1 MPEQHLSLEATQ
13 VVAYQGEPGA
23 YSHLACKHTFPDW
36 KSVHCATFFDALQM
50 VERGEASYA
59 MIPVENSTAGRVEEI
74 YRELKRTQLYVVKE
88 HFEPVNHCLIA
99 RHGMLI
105 EDIRR
110 IGSHPQALAQCDG
123 NIKTL
128 GATNHA
134 MYDTAGAAKYIA
146 ENDEPDLAVIS
157 SELAAELYGLN
168 VLKTYFN
175 DTIGNT
181 TRFLVFSRQQKMPV
195 FDEAQTYI
203 TSFMF
208 RVRNIPAALYK
219 AMGGFATQGINM
231 LKIESYMVNGN
242 FTATQFYVDVE
253 AHFETPTMQAA
264 LEELGFFSEEIRILG
279 TYIADDYRLK

>member
-1 MPEQHLSLEATQ
+1 MSEQHLTLDATK

-36 KSVHCATFFDALQM
+36 TSVHCATFVDALKM
-50 VERGEASYA
+50 VEQGDAYYA

-88 HFEPVNHCLIA
+88 HFEPVNHCLMA
-99 RHGMLI
+99 RHGVMLEQI
-105 EDIRR
+105 NR
-110 IGSHPQALAQCDG
+110 IGSHPQALAQCDA
-123 NIKTL
+123 NIKAL
-128 GATNHA
+128 NAKSQA
-134 MYDTAGAAKYIA
+134 MYDTAGAAKHLS
-146 ENDEPDLAVIS
+146 EQDEPGLAVIS

-168 VLKTYFN
+168 ILKTHFN
-175 DTIGNT
+175 DTVGNT

-195 FDEAQTYI
+195 FEEGRTYI

-208 RVRNIPAALYK
+208 RVRNLPAALYK

-231 LKIESYMVNGN
+231 LKLESYMVNGH

-253 AHFETPTMQAA
+253 AHFQSPAMQAA

-279 TYIADDYRLK
+279 TYLADDYRLK